1 MKQLI
6 IGLAA
11 ITAALG
17 VFSAFA
23 QAPATS
29 AQRGKEVFEYWCAT
43 CHGPG
48 IGTFG
53 APHLPGTTALQAK
66 YKGSLP
72 ALLDERT
79 DMQPVFIKTMVRNG
93 VTVMPFFRK
102 TEVSDAD
109 LEALVAY
116 LTRNN
121 KK

>member
-1 MKQLI
+1 MKQVI
-6 IGLAA
+6 IAA
-11 ITAALG
+11 ATFAGILTALS
-17 VFSAFA
+17 VCA
-23 QAPATS
+23 QAPATN
-29 AQRGKEVFEYWCAT
+29 QHGKEVFEYWCAT
-43 CHGPG
+43 CHGAG

-53 APHLPGTTALQAK
+53 APHLPGTAALQAK

-72 ALLDERT
+72 ALLEERT
-79 DMQPVFIKTMVRNG
+79 DMQPVFIKTMVRSG

-109 LEALVAY
+109 LDALVVY